1 MAWKQY
7 ALNYDP
13 LIAKSRSTFYS
24 QQCPYDGLVNLFEKA
39 KKEENV
45 GNAFD
50 QEYEKV
56 LEVLNI
62 KFGKENS
69 KSTKSLIDGTTLN
82 YVEDLRGPLIL
93 ASCISPVEVKALKTC
108 SVVRIFDWNT
118 ALENTT
124 TRGLKF
130 VEHSKINFKQKG
142 NLDIFFLG
150 YL

>member
-1 MAWKQY
+1 M
-7 ALNYDP
+7 L
-13 LIAKSRSTFYS
+13 LIK
-24 QQCPYDGLVNLFEKA
+24 
-39 KKEENV
+39 
-45 GNAFD
+45 
-50 QEYEKV
+50 YEKV

-82 YVEDLRGPLIL
+82 YAEDLRGPLIL

-124 TRGLKF
+124 TKLKF

-142 NLDIFFLG
+142 NLDIFFRLP
-150 YL
+150 LI